1 MAKHFLEA
9 LKLTR
14 MDVGLWTRNL
24 AKRYCAPLGARPW
37 LEREEMKVPSY
48 SRVFLSIRN
57 ERDRQCHLFRRRC
70 ACVGWCGARPGFFTL
85 GPAFFSSKRA
95 VEDATMTREEIEK
108 RMDELG
114 RQYADAHD
122 ELVRAQLEALNL
134 KLTALPTH

>member
-1 MAKHFLEA
+1 MFKEERRTNIGNRSGKMAKHFLEA

-57 ERDRQCHLFRRRC
+57 ERDRQCHLFRTRC
-70 ACVGWCGARPGFFTL
+70 ACVGWCWCGEGVCYPQRDVLHLQARGRRHNEDPRRNADGYGRT
-85 GPAFFSSKRA
+85 GP
-95 VEDATMTREEIEK
+95 T
-108 RMDELG
+108 
-114 RQYADAHD
+114 
-122 ELVRAQLEALNL
+122 
-134 KLTALPTH
+134 